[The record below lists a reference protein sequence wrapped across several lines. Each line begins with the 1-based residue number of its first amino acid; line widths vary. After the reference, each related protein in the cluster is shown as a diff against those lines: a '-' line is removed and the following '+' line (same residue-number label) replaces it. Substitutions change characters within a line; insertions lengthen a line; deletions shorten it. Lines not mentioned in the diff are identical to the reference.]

1 MRRITRRAIE
11 IAHNVNI
18 FRTKLMAKDLSEK
31 TKNQLLLQIED
42 ANFELKEIENRQMNL
57 SKIKTK

>member
-1 MRRITRRAIE
+1 MRRITKRGIE
-11 IAHNVNI
+11 LAHLVNI
-18 FRTKLMAKDLSEK
+18 FRTRLRTKGLSEK

-57 SKIKTK
+57 SKIKIR